1 MGKAEMLVPGM
12 LKEERIRFIVP
23 EARRRAKCSKDTWQ
37 QVWTFKRSVIH
48 R

>member
-1 MGKAEMLVPGM
+1 M

-23 EARRRAKCSKDTWQ
+23 EARRAKYSEDTDFGNKSGLLRAASATK
-37 QVWTFKRSVIH
+37 H

>member
-1 MGKAEMLVPGM
+1 M

-23 EARRRAKCSKDTWQ
+23 GARRRAERSKDTDFGKKSGLSRAASA
-37 QVWTFKRSVIH
+37 TKH

>member
-1 MGKAEMLVPGM
+1 M

-23 EARRRAKCSKDTWQ
+23 EARRRAKCSKDTDFGNKSGLLRAASA
-37 QVWTFKRSVIH
+37 TKH